1 MRNHEEKLR
10 MMKGFNIRICN
21 EVELVFVSSLM
32 SSESVPDDL
41 RDAWMR
47 IGRVP
52 EPITI
57 TVIRLIAILSVIIIK
72 IIARD
77 IFSP

>member
-21 EVELVFVSSLM
+21 EVELVFVSSLVN
-32 SSESVPDDL
+32 SESVPDDL